1 MRVVDLRSDTVTQ
14 PTPEMREAM
23 YHAEVGDDGYRD
35 DPSVNRLEALA
46 AELLGTEAAL
56 MVLSGTMGNLVAM
69 LTHCGRGREVIMG
82 SDSHIFWNETGGAS
96 GLGGL
101 HPRTV
106 LNQPDGTIAL
116 ADLEAAIRPDP
127 NNVHFP
133 RTGLIC
139 LENTHN
145 RCSGRVLSA
154 GYTQQVAALA
164 HRHGVPLHL
173 DGARIFNAAVAQ
185 GCDVRDLTSRAGV
198 DSVQFCLTKGLS
210 APMGSLICGTRAF
223 VEEARHWRQATGGGM
238 RQAGVVA
245 AAGIVALNTMVDRL
259 VDDHENAHALAQ
271 GLAQIPGV
279 ILDADHIESNIVIFR
294 LADPS
299 VVSTESLKQLAAAG
313 IKCSN
318 YWGGNIRLVTHY
330 GIDREDV
337 DYALGVIRSV
347 IAGPE

>member
-1 MRVVDLRSDTVTQ
+1 M
-14 PTPEMREAM
+14 
-23 YHAEVGDDGYRD
+23 
-35 DPSVNRLEALA
+35 
-46 AELLGTEAAL
+46 
-56 MVLSGTMGNLVAM
+56 
-69 LTHCGRGREVIMG
+69 
-82 SDSHIFWNETGGAS
+82 SHN
-96 GLGGL
+96 
-101 HPRTV
+101 
-106 LNQPDGTIAL
+106 L

>member
-1 MRVVDLRSDTVTQ
+1 MRIVDLRSDTVTQ

-23 YHAEVGDDGYRD
+23 YRAEVGDDGYRD
-35 DPSVNRLEALA
+35 DPTVNRLEALA
-46 AELLGTEAAL
+46 AERLGTEAAL
-56 MVLSGTMGNLVAM
+56 LVLSGTMGNLVAM

-82 SDSHIFWNETGGAS
+82 SDSHIFWNETGGAA

-106 LNQPDGTIAL
+106 LNQADGTMAL
-116 ADLEAAIRPDP
+116 ADIEAAVRPDP

-154 GYTQQVAALA
+154 AYTRDVVALGQ
-164 HRHGVPLHL
+164 RHGVAVHL

-198 DSVQFCLTKGLS
+198 ASVQFCLTKGLS
-210 APMGSLICGTRAF
+210 APMGSMICGTRAF
-223 VEEARHWRQATGGGM
+223 VEEARHWRQAAGGGM

-245 AAGIVALNTMVDRL
+245 AAGIVALDTMVDRL
-259 VDDHENAHALAQ
+259 VDDHDNAKLLAK
-271 GLAQIPGV
+271 GLAQIPG
-279 ILDADHIESNIVIFR
+279 IGLDAGQIDSNIVIFR
-294 LADPS
+294 MADPNIA
-299 VVSTESLKQLAAAG
+299 STDVLRRLGEAG
-313 IKCSN
+313 VRGGN
-318 YWGGNIRLVTHY
+318 YWGGNIRMVTHY
-330 GIDREDV
+330 GVERDDIE
-337 DYALGVIRSV
+337 YALSVIRSV
-347 IAGPE
+347 MAGPE